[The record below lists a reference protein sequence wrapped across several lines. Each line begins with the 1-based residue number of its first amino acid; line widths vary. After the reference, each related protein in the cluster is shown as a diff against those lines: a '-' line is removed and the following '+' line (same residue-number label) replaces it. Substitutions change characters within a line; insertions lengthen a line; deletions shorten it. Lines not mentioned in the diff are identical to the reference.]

1 MATSPFV
8 HPDRHYGTN
17 VGKVF
22 HVAEVD
28 VSDSEDEDEGEG
40 EGAAQEAAG
49 KAAAAGLDAGS
60 GSRAPASSI
69 PEQESGAPRV
79 PGLASPLELARRKR
93 QAQARL
99 AEKLKAAGGGDGH
112 NEGGSGRQ

>member
-28 VSDSEDEDEGEG
+28 VSDSEDEDEE
-40 EGAAQEAAG
+40 EGAAQGAAG
-49 KAAAAGLDAGS
+49 KAAAAGLDAGRV
-60 GSRAPASSI
+60 SRAPTSSI